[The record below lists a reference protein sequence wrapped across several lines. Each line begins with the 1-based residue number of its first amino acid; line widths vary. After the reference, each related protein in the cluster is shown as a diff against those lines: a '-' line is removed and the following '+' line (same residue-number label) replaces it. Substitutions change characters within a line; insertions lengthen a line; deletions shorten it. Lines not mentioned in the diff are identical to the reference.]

1 MGLEVE
7 ENQVCKS
14 ETVFHLSKQAHCLC
28 SLSNDLTI
36 SRPGEGSTEAV
47 ATTTE
52 GSAAKEEQEAEEFKG
67 LVMTFI
73 MLLTTRAFTLF
84 QVNIMLRLTNS
95 GHLPANL
102 TKEDFEKRIV
112 RIFMICSSL

>member
-1 MGLEVE
+1 MTLP
-7 ENQVCKS
+7 S
-14 ETVFHLSKQAHCLC
+14 
-28 SLSNDLTI
+28 
-36 SRPGEGSTEAV
+36 GEGSTEAV

-52 GSAAKEEQEAEEFKG
+52 GSTAKEEQEAEEFKG

-112 RIFMICSSL
+112 RISIICSSLSSVLLTLRDSPHPSLS

>member
-1 MGLEVE
+1 MTLP
-7 ENQVCKS
+7 S
-14 ETVFHLSKQAHCLC
+14 
-28 SLSNDLTI
+28 
-36 SRPGEGSTEAV
+36 GEGSTEAV

-52 GSAAKEEQEAEEFKG
+52 GSTAKEEQEAEEFKG
-67 LVMTFI
+67 LVMIFI
-73 MLLTTRAFTLF
+73 MFLTTRAITQF

-112 RIFMICSSL
+112 RISFFIILFVLIWKTCLTMSRKYPDWLEISWTQKGHMHKAGR